1 MHVKHEV
8 NEGATQTRARAIVKA
23 ATYYNDPVK
32 LLEASEELGVGMPGL
47 DVSKIPESELLQTR
61 GW

>member
-1 MHVKHEV
+1 
-8 NEGATQTRARAIVKA
+8 VKA
-23 ATYYNDPVK
+23 ATFFNDPAK
-32 LLEASEELGVGMPGL
+32 LLEASEELGEAMRGL